1 MSSPVSPGISHSS
14 LNNNV
19 NQSTNKKIP
28 INKVTVGTAKGPNI
42 KNVKSKIGSLNNVH
56 HKPAGGEKKI
66 ETQKLKW
73 ETKSRIGSLD
83 NAQHKPHGGN
93 VRVITQ
99 KLDWNVRSK
108 IGSLDNVKHV
118 PGGGNVKIF
127 DEKYSNSIRSGET
140 TPSATSSTTTTPQ
153 INNNNNNN
161 NPIDNLLRETNEKL
175 SLMD

>member
-1 MSSPVSPGISHSS
+1 MLDKPKLIE
-14 LNNNV
+14 
-19 NQSTNKKIP
+19 
-28 INKVTVGTAKGPNI
+28 
-42 KNVKSKIGSLNNVH
+42 KNFNC
-56 HKPAGGEKKI
+56 
-66 ETQKLKW
+66 
-73 ETKSRIGSLD
+73 LD
-83 NAQHKPHGGN
+83 GGN